1 MKFFLRLFLVL
12 SCVWI
17 FVRGSIYLLP
27 GDPVD
32 YLVNESLIQ
41 TTNVKTI
48 SEIHKRMDL
57 NRNFLQRITS
67 MPHSESLINDEPTMP
82 LVSRAFYNS
91 LILTTLTFIF
101 SFIFTFTFLYLGY
114 RSERWNQLWHMVS
127 ILLASVPIFISAPLL
142 LFIFSL
148 KTGFCP
154 VTRHPL
160 LPSICLALYLTGF
173 WFRSIS
179 QKIINYLPRSAV
191 PGARAR
197 GLSELRIFIF
207 YVLAP
212 CSGSL
217 IRFFAAQLG
226 NLLNG
231 SLIVEIIF
239 QWPGLGY
246 LLSDAIAKRD
256 YPVIEV
262 GMITVTLI
270 TLLSLQIGKWF
281 QVKLEPRQA

>member
-1 MKFFLRLFLVL
+1 MKFILRILIVI

-17 FVRGSIYLLP
+17 FARGAIYLLP

-41 TTNVKTI
+41 TSSEKTV

-57 NRNFLQRITS
+57 DISFLERITS
-67 MPHSESLINDEPTMP
+67 LPHSESLLNREPTLP
-82 LVSRAFYNS
+82 LIKKAFLNS
-91 LILTTLTFIF
+91 LTLTVLTFIF
-101 SFIFTFTFLYLGY
+101 TLISTLFFLYMGY
-114 RSERWNQLWHMVS
+114 RYEKWNQTAHAVS
-127 ILLASVPIFISAPLL
+127 IFLASVPIFISGPLL
-142 LFIFSL
+142 LFLFSL
-148 KTGFCP
+148 KLNLFP
-154 VTRHPL
+154 VTRHPV

-179 QKIINYLPRSAV
+179 HKITSYLPQSAAA
-191 PGARAR
+191 GARAR
-197 GLSELRIFIF
+197 GLDELRIFLF
-207 YVLAP
+207 YIIVP
-212 CSGSL
+212 CAGGL
-217 IRFFAAQLG
+217 VRFFTAQIG

-246 LLSDAIAKRD
+246 LLSDAIIKRD

-262 GMITVTLI
+262 GLITVSLI

-281 QVKLEPRQA
+281 QIKLEPKQI

>member
-1 MKFFLRLFLVL
+1 MKIILRLLLVI

-17 FVRGSIYLLP
+17 FARGAIYLLP

-41 TTNVKTI
+41 TTNTKTI

-57 NRNFLQRITS
+57 DVSFLQRIS
-67 MPHSESLINDEPTMP
+67 SLPHSESLINEEPTLP
-82 LVSRAFYNS
+82 LVKTAFIHS
-91 LILTTLTFIF
+91 LVLATLAFL
-101 SFIFTFTFLYLGY
+101 FTFTFSIFFLYLGY
-114 RSERWNQLWHMVS
+114 QSEKWNRFWHIVS
-127 ILLASVPIFISAPLL
+127 IFLASVPIFISGPLL
-142 LFIFSL
+142 LFVFSL
-148 KTGFCP
+148 KLAIFP
-154 VTRHPL
+154 VTHHPI

-173 WFRSIS
+173 WYRSIS
-179 QKIINYLPRSAV
+179 QKITNYLPQSAV

-207 YVLAP
+207 YVIAP
-212 CSGSL
+212 CAGSL

-262 GMITVTLI
+262 GLITVSLI
-270 TLLSLQIGKWF
+270 TLLSLQIGKWL
-281 QVKLEPRQA
+281 QLKLEPRQA

>member
-1 MKFFLRLFLVL
+1 VKFLIRLSLVI
-12 SCVWI
+12 SMVWI
-17 FVRGSIYLLP
+17 FSRGAIYLLP

-32 YLVNESLIQ
+32 YLINESLIQ
-41 TTNVKTI
+41 ISNTKTI

-57 NRNFLQRITS
+57 DVSFLQRIS
-67 MPHSESLINDEPTMP
+67 SLPHSESLINQEPTIP
-82 LVSRAFYNS
+82 LVKRAFFNS
-91 LILTTLTFIF
+91 LTLTTITFV
-101 SFIFTFTFLYLGY
+101 FTFFFTLLFLYLGY
-114 RSERWNQLWHMVS
+114 LSKRWNQFWHAVS
-127 ILLASVPIFISAPLL
+127 IFLASVPIFISGPIL

-148 KTGFCP
+148 KLNLFPDTS
-154 VTRHPL
+154 HPL
-160 LPSICLALYLTGF
+160 LPALCLALYLTGF

-179 QKIINYLPRSAV
+179 QKISNYLPQSAV

-197 GLSELRIFIF
+197 GLGELKIFIF

-217 IRFFAAQLG
+217 IRFFTAQVG

-231 SLIVEIIF
+231 SLLVEIIF

-246 LLSDAIAKRD
+246 LLSEAITKRD

-262 GMITVTLI
+262 GLFTVSLI
-270 TLLSLQIGKWF
+270 TLLSLQIGKWL
-281 QVKLEPRQA
+281 QIKLEPKQA